1 MSLDKLS
8 FRYATALYQ
17 EAAAQNTLDSSL
29 QDVKDL
35 IKIINSNDELNQLFQ
50 NPIVD
55 VETKR
60 SIVQSLFQS
69 KLTPLVYNFLIL
81 LIDNKREAG
90 VIPMLNKF
98 IDIYNDKHGISNV
111 QLILASEI
119 DNTTLNKIES
129 FIKTQSG
136 KPNVVINKKVDE
148 SILGGFIINFG
159 DRIYDN
165 SVKRKLQQIKNDL
178 ILN

>member
-17 EAAAQNTLDSSL
+17 EAEATKALDSSL

-35 IKIINSNDELNQLFQ
+35 IRIISSNNELNQLFQ

-55 VETKR
+55 VKTKL
-60 SIVQSLFQS
+60 SIIKDLFQT
-69 KLTPLVYNFLIL
+69 KLSPLVYNFLRL
-81 LIDNKREAG
+81 LIENKREAG

-119 DNTTLNKIES
+119 DEATLNKIES
-129 FIKTQSG
+129 FIKKQSG